1 MPIMKRRLDIC
12 GREKNWEYTIESG
25 GHQFFVSARQIGRND
40 PHFSC
45 SCGAGTEDVEEAEDG
60 GDVFA
65 QEYTSPGASACS
77 HIAEVQ
83 RDLSI
88 ARQAAAQMVL

>member
-12 GREKNWEYTIESG
+12 GREKSWEYVIDSAG
-25 GHQFFVSARQIGRND
+25 RQYQVSAVQYGRGE
-40 PHFSC
+40 PQFSC
-45 SCGAGTEDVEEAEDG
+45 SCGAATSDEEPEAPFELH
-60 GDVFA
+60 
-65 QEYTSPGASACS
+65 SPPPCS

-88 ARQAAAQMVL
+88 ARQAAAQMMP